1 MAIRRA
7 HIADAEQ
14 IQRLINQFADEERL
28 LPRSLSEIYDNLRDF
43 YVYEGSDQQIGGV
56 CALHVCWEGLA
67 EIRSLAVTTKER
79 NKGTGRELIDACL
92 GEARELGVSRIFLL
106 TYIAPYFEKMGF
118 RAVDKSTLP
127 HKIWTDCVRCV
138 KFPDCTETAMILD
151 L

>member
-28 LPRSLSEIYDNLRDF
+28 LARSLSEIYDNLRDF
-43 YVYEGSDQQIGGV
+43 SVSEGAHGQISGV
-56 CALHVCWEGLA
+56 CALHICWEGLA
-67 EIRSLAVTTKER
+67 EIRSLAVTTQER
-79 NKGTGRELIDACL
+79 NKGMGRELIEACL
-92 GEARELGVSRIFLL
+92 EEARELGISRIFLL
-106 TYIAPYFEKMGF
+106 TYIPPYFERMGF
-118 RAVDKSTLP
+118 RPVDKATLP

-138 KFPDCTETAMILD
+138 KFPDCAETAMIFD

>member
-1 MAIRRA
+1 
-7 HIADAEQ
+7 
-14 IQRLINQFADEERL
+14 
-28 LPRSLSEIYDNLRDF
+28 LSEIYDNLRDF
-43 YVYEGSDQQIGGV
+43 YVYEGSDKQIGGV
-56 CALHVCWEGLA
+56 CALHICWEGLA

-79 NKGTGRELIDACL
+79 DKGIGRALIKACL
-92 GEARELGVSRIFLL
+92 EEARELGVARIFLL
-106 TYIAPYFEKMGF
+106 TYIAPYFEQMGF